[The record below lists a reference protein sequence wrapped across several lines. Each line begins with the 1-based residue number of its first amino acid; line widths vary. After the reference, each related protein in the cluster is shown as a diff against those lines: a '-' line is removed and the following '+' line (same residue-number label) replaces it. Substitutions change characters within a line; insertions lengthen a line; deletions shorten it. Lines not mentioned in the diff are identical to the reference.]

1 MIPEGRRRGDGQT
14 AESAALPTPGA
25 AVVKPSNNVGS
36 GSQRLRLFAA
46 AVLPPVG
53 ATVILLALHHAAGL
67 AEADHAQFALFWAG
81 LLCGMLPLVALACST
96 GINGVTRTC
105 ALTGIGLF
113 GMVPRLLRSP
123 AGPIGNDEF
132 IHMRQALE
140 TYLHGDVGHVS
151 QALPISQHFPG
162 LHQTVSAF
170 ARLTGS
176 PLWLAALTVV
186 ALAHVLSV
194 LAVYQLVRAVG
205 ASASGAAAG
214 AVVYTLNPSWASFD
228 VAVSYESLA
237 LPVLLWCLAAAVAA
251 SCAPKQP
258 GLRYIA
264 AVVLCAA
271 ALPMI
276 HHLSTIMLCLILALL
291 IVAGVVHSVRRAG
304 AKDRNAPREHLW
316 PLLLAASCLLDSMI
330 FWWSRIWDSLVN
342 YLGPSLVNG
351 WAQLKQIH
359 IPAPG
364 KSSGIRIPFGGAQNP
379 IYETVCGL
387 LFPAVV
393 LVLFLVSLAVLWRN
407 RRRLGSAPWG
417 FAALGAMFFLSL
429 PMVLTSGGGEGA
441 HRSWG
446 FSFIGIAVLC
456 GLAWSFGVPH
466 AVVARFGP
474 LGRCVAR
481 FGRPGVR
488 IGVVGVVLTVMY
500 LGCAALGTNISSRFP
515 GSPHVGDDAR
525 SVSREG
531 AAVAAWMAAH
541 APVDTPV
548 VVDHYVSQQVEWV
561 GRMAPL
567 ALSATFPLWDLY
579 MSAEPVR
586 PSVLKQVLDADV
598 RYFVV
603 DARMATTRPR
613 MGVWFGPEE
622 PGAGGTRLF
631 PQVAIDRFNCLPWLR
646 ARYAAGPLTVYEV
659 DAGVLRRTMAGSCER
674 RDA

>member
-1 MIPEGRRRGDGQT
+1 VT
-14 AESAALPTPGA
+14 SALATVPGA
-25 AVVKPSNNVGS
+25 AVDQPPNDLASRRP
-36 GSQRLRLFAA
+36 RLLVPLAV
-46 AVLPPVG
+46 VLPPAG
-53 ATVILLALHHAAGL
+53 AVLILLALHHAAGL
-67 AEADHAQFALFWAG
+67 AEPDHAQFALFWAG
-81 LLCGMLPLVALACST
+81 YLCGMLPLVALACST
-96 GINGVTRTC
+96 GINGVTRAC

-113 GMVPRLLRSP
+113 GTVGRALRIP
-123 AGPIGNDEF
+123 AGPLGNDEF

-151 QALPISQHFPG
+151 QLLPISQDFPG
-162 LHQTVSAF
+162 LHQTISAF
-170 ARLTGS
+170 ARLTGL
-176 PLWLAALTVV
+176 PLWPAALAVIF
-186 ALAHVLSV
+186 LAHVLSV

-228 VAVSYESLA
+228 VSVSYESLA
-237 LPVLLWCLAAAVAA
+237 LPLLLWGLAATVAA
-251 SCAPKQP
+251 SRGPKQP
-258 GLRYIA
+258 SLRYIA
-264 AVVLCAA
+264 VVVLCAA

-291 IVAGVVHSVRRAG
+291 IVAGVVHSVRRVA
-304 AKDRNAPREHLW
+304 AKDRGATREHLW
-316 PLLLAASCLLDSMI
+316 PLLLAASCLLDSII

-342 YLGPSLVNG
+342 YLSPSLVNG

-359 IPAPG
+359 IPTPG
-364 KSSGIRIPFGGAQNP
+364 KSSGIRIPFSGAQNP

-387 LFPAVV
+387 LYPPVV

-407 RRRLGSAPWG
+407 RRRVGSAPWG
-417 FAALGAMFFLSL
+417 FAALGAMFFLSI
-429 PMVLTSGGGEGA
+429 PMVLTSGGAEGA

-446 FSFIGIAVLC
+446 FSFIGIAVVC
-456 GLAWSFGVPH
+456 GLAWSFGVPR

-500 LGCAALGTNISSRFP
+500 LGCAALGTNISARFP
-515 GSPHVGDDAR
+515 GSAHVGDDAR

-567 ALSATFPLWDLY
+567 APSATFPLWDLY

-586 PSVLKQVLDADV
+586 RSVLKLVLDADV

-631 PQVAIDRFNCLPWLR
+631 PQVAIHRFNCLPWLR
-646 ARYAAGPLTVYEV
+646 ATYAAGPLTVYQV
-659 DAGVLRRTMAGSCER
+659 DADVLRRTMAGSCEGP
-674 RDA
+674 DA

>member
-1 MIPEGRRRGDGQT
+1 MIPEGRRRGGVQT

-36 GSQRLRLFAA
+36 GSLRLRLFAA

-53 ATVILLALHHAAGL
+53 AVVILLALHHAAEL

-105 ALTGIGLF
+105 ALVGIGLF
-113 GMVPRLLRSP
+113 GMVPRLLRLP
-123 AGPIGNDEF
+123 AGPMGPIGNDEF
-132 IHMRQALE
+132 AHMRQALE
-140 TYLHGDVGHVS
+140 TYLSGDVGHAS
-151 QALPISQHFPG
+151 QLLPISQHFPG
-162 LHQTVSAF
+162 LHQTISAF
-170 ARLTGS
+170 ARLMGS
-176 PLWLAALTVV
+176 PLWPPALTVV

-214 AVVYTLNPSWASFD
+214 AVVYTVNPSWASFD

-264 AVVLCAA
+264 VVVVCAA
-271 ALPMI
+271 ALPII
-276 HHLSTIMLCLILALL
+276 HHLATIMLCLILALL
-291 IVAGVVHSVRRAG
+291 IVAGVVRRVRVAA
-304 AKDRNAPREHLW
+304 AKDRGAPREHLW
-316 PLLLAASCLLDSMI
+316 PLLLAASCLLVSI
-330 FWWSRIWDSLVN
+330 AFWWSKIYDTLIA
-342 YLGPSLVNG
+342 YLSPALTNG
-351 WAQLKQIH
+351 WAQLQQIRM
-359 IPAPG
+359 PAAG
-364 KSSGIRIPFGGAQNP
+364 ELSGIRTPFSGAQNP
-379 IYETVCGL
+379 IYEKVCGL
-387 LFPAVV
+387 LFPPVV

-407 RRRLGSAPWG
+407 RRRFGSASWG

-429 PMVLTSGGGEGA
+429 PMVLTRGGAEGA
-441 HRSWG
+441 HRSWAY
-446 FSFIGIAVLC
+446 SFIGIAVLC
-456 GLAWSFGVPH
+456 GLAWSFRVPH
-466 AVVARFGP
+466 AVA
-474 LGRCVAR
+474 AR

-488 IGVVGVVLTVMY
+488 IGVVGVALTVMY
-500 LGCAALGTNISSRFP
+500 VGCAALGTNISSRFP
-515 GSPHVGDDAR
+515 GSAHVGDDAR
-525 SVSREG
+525 SLSRES
-531 AAVAAWMAAH
+531 AAVAAWLAAH

-548 VVDHYVSQQVEWV
+548 VVDHYVSQQVGWV

-567 ALSATFPLWDLY
+567 APSAPFPLWDLY

-613 MGVWFGPEE
+613 MGVWFNNEE
-622 PGAGGTRLF
+622 PGAGGTSPF

-646 ARYAAGPLTVYEV
+646 ARYAAGPLTVYQV
-659 DAGVLRRTMAGSCER
+659 DADVLRRTMAGSCER
-674 RDA
+674 PIP